1 MLVESRVILFH
12 RTCNEVRPPATNMT
26 NFKDKLIDKYRH
38 KIREKAIVQ
47 AKKRIALSGKKVADF
62 SPDELEFIVV
72 DEEQKIKAGLRNT
85 GIVALL
91 IALGLS

>member
-1 MLVESRVILFH
+1 MQRGL
-12 RTCNEVRPPATNMT
+12 PPATDMT
-26 NFKDKLIDKYRH
+26 NFKDRLIDKYRD

-62 SPDELEFIVV
+62 SEDELEFIVV
-72 DEEQKIKAGLRNT
+72 EEERKIKSGMRNT

>member
-1 MLVESRVILFH
+1 
-12 RTCNEVRPPATNMT
+12 MT
-26 NFKDKLIDKYRH
+26 NYKDKLIDKYRH

-47 AKKRIALSGKKVADF
+47 AKKRIALSGKNVEEF
-62 SPDELEFIVV
+62 SQDELEFIVLE
-72 DEEQKIKAGLRNT
+72 EEQKIKAGLRNT

>member
-1 MLVESRVILFH
+1 L
-12 RTCNEVRPPATNMT
+12 ATNMT
-26 NFKDKLIDKYRH
+26 TYKDKLIDKYRH

-62 SPDELEFIVV
+62 SQDELEFIVV